1 MSVDYTAKDGME
13 EDREEMGFALPG
25 LDEQLE
31 PECRDASLEIP
42 GGWEEAA

>member
-1 MSVDYTAKDGME
+1 MSVDYAAKDGME

-25 LDEQLE
+25 LDEQ
-31 PECRDASLEIP
+31 PECRDASVEIP